1 LVEQLICNQKVAGS
15 IPAVGTN
22 DSFPILCRWDHV
34 MLKPVLFI
42 LLATMA
48 TGILAQT
55 GDAPLSLEVAQ
66 QRARFAR
73 DQMTIAED
81 KVKAAQA
88 KEKAAQKRVDEARA
102 DAEKAAKNVQDAQAD
117 LGKAR
122 AKHDQAYQELKRS
135 HDATQQQPNKPQ

>member
-15 IPAVGTN
+15 IPAVGTT

-34 MLKPVLFI
+34 MLKPVLFF
-42 LLATMA
+42 LLATIA
-48 TGILAQT
+48 VGALAQN

-73 DQMTIAED
+73 DQMTAAED

-88 KEKAAQKRVDEARA
+88 KEKAAQKRVDDARA
-102 DAEKAAKNVQDAQAD
+102 NAEKATKNLQDAQAD
-117 LGKAR
+117 LANAR
-122 AKHDQAYQELKRS
+122 AKHDQAYQELRRS
-135 HDATQQQPNKPQ
+135 HDAGQQQNKPQ